1 MNLKNEKGI
10 TTIDVTV
17 SIILIT
23 LFVALIA
30 VLIYNVNKNS
40 DSMERRA
47 DATNYV
53 INAIEEV
60 KTTNFDNLQNSEQNI
75 GDTGYYEKITVIDYV
90 DLKKEEQNGQ
100 DDSIMSG
107 LVKKVTV
114 EISYKDGDTTQTVD
128 LSTIRTKYD

>member
-1 MNLKNEKGI
+1 MNWKNEKGI
-10 TTIDVTV
+10 TTIDITV

-47 DATNYV
+47 EATNYV

-75 GDTGYYEKITVIDYV
+75 GDTGYYEKITVIDYA
-90 DLKKEEQNGQ
+90 DLKREEQSEQ
-100 DDSIMSG
+100 DDSIISG

-114 EISYKDGDTTQTVD
+114 EVSYKDGDTTQTVD

>member
-47 DATNYV
+47 EATNYV

-75 GDTGYYEKITVIDYV
+75 GDTGYYEKITVIDYA
-90 DLKKEEQNGQ
+90 DLKREEQSEQ
-100 DDSIMSG
+100 DDSIISG

>member
-1 MNLKNEKGI
+1 MNWKNEKGI
-10 TTIDVTV
+10 TTIDITV

-47 DATNYV
+47 EATNYV
-53 INAIEEV
+53 INAIAEI

-90 DLKKEEQNGQ
+90 DLKKE
-100 DDSIMSG
+100 DFIMSG

-114 EISYKDGDTTQTVD
+114 EVSYKDGDTTQTVD

>member
-47 DATNYV
+47 EATNYV

-75 GDTGYYEKITVIDYV
+75 GDTGYYEKITVIDYA
-90 DLKKEEQNGQ
+90 DLKREEQSEQ
-100 DDSIMSG
+100 DDSIISG

-114 EISYKDGDTTQTVD
+114 EVSYKDGDTTQTVD

>member
-10 TTIDVTV
+10 TAIDITV

-30 VLIYNVNKNS
+30 VLIYNTNKNTAS
-40 DSMERRA
+40 IERRA
-47 DATNYV
+47 EATNYL

-60 KTTNFDNLQNSEQNI
+60 KVTNFDELKDLEQNI
-75 GDTGYYEKITVIDYV
+75 GDTGYYKKITVTDYA
-90 DLKKEEQNGQ
+90 DLKKEEENNQ
-100 DDSIMSG
+100 DNTIKSG

-114 EISYKDGDTTQTVD
+114 EISYKEGTTTQTID
-128 LSTIRTKYD
+128 LSTVRTKYD

>member
-60 KTTNFDNLQNSEQNI
+60 KITNFDNLQNSEQNI
-75 GDTGYYEKITVIDYV
+75 GDTGYYEKITVIDYA
-90 DLKKEEQNGQ
+90 DLKREEQSEQ
-100 DDSIMSG
+100 DDSIISG

>member
-1 MNLKNEKGI
+1 MNWKNEKGI

-30 VLIYNVNKNS
+30 VLIYNVNQNS
-40 DSMERRA
+40 DSIERRA
-47 DATNYV
+47 EATNYV
-53 INAIEEV
+53 INAIEEI

-90 DLKKEEQNGQ
+90 DLKKEEQNEQ
-100 DDSIMSG
+100 DNTIMSG

-114 EISYKDGDTTQTVD
+114 EVSYKDGNTTQTVD

>member
-60 KTTNFDNLQNSEQNI
+60 KITNFDNLQNSEQNI
-75 GDTGYYEKITVIDYV
+75 GDTGYYEKITVIDYA
-90 DLKKEEQNGQ
+90 DLKREEQSEQ
-100 DDSIMSG
+100 DDSIISG

-114 EISYKDGDTTQTVD
+114 EVSYKDGDTTQTVD

>member
-1 MNLKNEKGI
+1 MNWKNEKGI
-10 TTIDVTV
+10 TTIDITV

-30 VLIYNVNKNS
+30 VLIYNVNQNS
-40 DSMERRA
+40 DSIERRA
-47 DATNYV
+47 EATNYV
-53 INAIEEV
+53 INAIEEI

-90 DLKKEEQNGQ
+90 DLKKEEQNEQ
-100 DDSIMSG
+100 DNTIMSG

-114 EISYKDGDTTQTVD
+114 EVSYKDGNTTQTVD

>member
-1 MNLKNEKGI
+1 MNWKNEKGI

-47 DATNYV
+47 EATNYV
-53 INAIEEV
+53 INAIEEI

-75 GDTGYYEKITVIDYV
+75 GDTGYYEKITVTDYV
-90 DLKKEEQNGQ
+90 DLKKE
-100 DDSIMSG
+100 DFIMSG

-114 EISYKDGDTTQTVD
+114 EVSYKDGNTTQTVD

>member
-1 MNLKNEKGI
+1 MNWKNEKGI

-30 VLIYNVNKNS
+30 VLIYNVNQNS
-40 DSMERRA
+40 DSIERRA
-47 DATNYV
+47 EATNYV
-53 INAIEEV
+53 INAIEEI

-90 DLKKEEQNGQ
+90 DLKKE
-100 DDSIMSG
+100 DFIMSG

-114 EISYKDGDTTQTVD
+114 EVSYKDGNTTQTVD

>member
-1 MNLKNEKGI
+1 MNWKNEKGI
-10 TTIDVTV
+10 TTIDITV

-47 DATNYV
+47 EATNYV
-53 INAIEEV
+53 INAIAEI

-75 GDTGYYEKITVIDYV
+75 GDTGYYEKITVKDYV
-90 DLKKEEQNGQ
+90 DLKKE
-100 DDSIMSG
+100 DFIMSG

-114 EISYKDGDTTQTVD
+114 EVSYKDGNTTQTVD

>member
-1 MNLKNEKGI
+1 MNWKNEKGI
-10 TTIDVTV
+10 TTIDITV

-30 VLIYNVNKNS
+30 VLIYNVNQNS
-40 DSMERRA
+40 DSIERRA
-47 DATNYV
+47 EATNYV
-53 INAIEEV
+53 INAIEEI

-75 GDTGYYEKITVIDYV
+75 GDTGYYEKITVTDYV
-90 DLKKEEQNGQ
+90 DLKKE
-100 DDSIMSG
+100 DFIMSG

-114 EISYKDGDTTQTVD
+114 EVSYKDGNTTQTVD

>member
-1 MNLKNEKGI
+1 MNWKNEKEI
-10 TTIDVTV
+10 TTIDITV

-47 DATNYV
+47 EATNYV
-53 INAIEEV
+53 INAIAEI

-75 GDTGYYEKITVIDYV
+75 GDTGYYEKITVTDYV
-90 DLKKEEQNGQ
+90 DLKKE
-100 DDSIMSG
+100 DFIMSG

-114 EISYKDGDTTQTVD
+114 EVSYKDGNTTQTVD

>member
-1 MNLKNEKGI
+1 MNWKNEKGI
-10 TTIDVTV
+10 TTIDITV

-47 DATNYV
+47 EATNYV
-53 INAIEEV
+53 INAIAEI

-75 GDTGYYEKITVIDYV
+75 GDTGYYEKITVTDYV
-90 DLKKEEQNGQ
+90 DLKKE
-100 DDSIMSG
+100 DFIMSG

-114 EISYKDGDTTQTVD
+114 EVSYKDGNTTQTVD

>member
-47 DATNYV
+47 EATNYV
-53 INAIEEV
+53 INAIAEI

-75 GDTGYYEKITVIDYV
+75 GDTGYYEKITVIDYA
-90 DLKKEEQNGQ
+90 DLKREEQSEQ
-100 DDSIMSG
+100 DDSIISG

-114 EISYKDGDTTQTVD
+114 EVSYKDGDTTQTVD

>member
-1 MNLKNEKGI
+1 MNWKNEKGI
-10 TTIDVTV
+10 TTIDITV

-47 DATNYV
+47 EATNYV
-53 INAIEEV
+53 INAIAEI

-75 GDTGYYEKITVIDYV
+75 GDTGYYEKITVIDYA
-90 DLKKEEQNGQ
+90 DLKREEQSEQ
-100 DDSIMSG
+100 DDSIISG

-114 EISYKDGDTTQTVD
+114 EVSYKDGDTTQTVD

>member
-1 MNLKNEKGI
+1 MKFRDEKGI

-47 DATNYV
+47 EATNYV
-53 INAIEEV
+53 INAIEEI

-75 GDTGYYEKITVIDYV
+75 GDTGYYEKITVTDYV
-90 DLKKEEQNGQ
+90 DLKKEEQNEQ

-114 EISYKDGDTTQTVD
+114 EVSYKDGNTTQTVD

>member
-47 DATNYV
+47 EATNYV

-75 GDTGYYEKITVIDYV
+75 GDTGYYEKITVIDYA
-90 DLKKEEQNGQ
+90 DLKREEQSEQ
-100 DDSIMSG
+100 DDSIISG

-114 EISYKDGDTTQTVD
+114 EISYKDGDTTQTGD

>member
-1 MNLKNEKGI
+1 MNMKNEKGI

-47 DATNYV
+47 GN
-53 INAIEEV
+53 
-60 KTTNFDNLQNSEQNI
+60 
-75 GDTGYYEKITVIDYV
+75 
-90 DLKKEEQNGQ
+90 
-100 DDSIMSG
+100 
-107 LVKKVTV
+107 
-114 EISYKDGDTTQTVD
+114 
-128 LSTIRTKYD
+128 

>member
-1 MNLKNEKGI
+1 MNWKNEKGI
-10 TTIDVTV
+10 TTIDITV

-47 DATNYV
+47 EATNYV
-53 INAIEEV
+53 INAIAEI

-75 GDTGYYEKITVIDYV
+75 GDTGYYEKITVTDYV
-90 DLKKEEQNGQ
+90 DLKKE
-100 DDSIMSG
+100 DFIMSG

-114 EISYKDGDTTQTVD
+114 EVSYKDGDTTQTVD

>member
-1 MNLKNEKGI
+1 MNWKNEKGI
-10 TTIDVTV
+10 TTIDITV

-47 DATNYV
+47 EATNYV
-53 INAIEEV
+53 INAIAEI

-75 GDTGYYEKITVIDYV
+75 VDTGKKKKITVIDYA
-90 DLKKEEQNGQ
+90 DLKKE
-100 DDSIMSG
+100 DFIMSG

-114 EISYKDGDTTQTVD
+114 EVSYKDGNTTQTVD

>member
-1 MNLKNEKGI
+1 MNWKNEKGI
-10 TTIDVTV
+10 TTIDITV

-47 DATNYV
+47 EATNYV
-53 INAIEEV
+53 INAIAEI

-90 DLKKEEQNGQ
+90 DLKKEEQNEQ
-100 DDSIMSG
+100 DNTIMSG

-114 EISYKDGDTTQTVD
+114 EVSYKDGNTTQTVD

>member
-60 KTTNFDNLQNSEQNI
+60 KITNFDNLQNSEQNI
-75 GDTGYYEKITVIDYV
+75 GDTGYYEKITVIDYA
-90 DLKKEEQNGQ
+90 DLKIEEQSEQ
-100 DDSIMSG
+100 DDSIISG

-114 EISYKDGDTTQTVD
+114 EVSYKDGDTTQTVD